1 MKAYDRSALCW
12 PKPSPR
18 ARRRMDES
26 DGSDPQHAKQKK
38 ELSLALREIS
48 NLKNQL
54 DQAKENIAKELA
66 ERS

>member
-1 MKAYDRSALCW
+1 MLAQTESKGKASLG
-12 PKPSPR
+12 SSNG
-18 ARRRMDES
+18 RMDES